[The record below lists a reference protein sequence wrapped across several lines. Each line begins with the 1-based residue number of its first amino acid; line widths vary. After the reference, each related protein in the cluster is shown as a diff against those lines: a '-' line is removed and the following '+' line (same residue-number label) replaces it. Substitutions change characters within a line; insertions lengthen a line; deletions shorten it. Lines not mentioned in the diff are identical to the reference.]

1 MKNNENEEVMLK
13 LTIEDFGGDFKAMC
27 AYYGK
32 FGGRKKQKNYRIG
45 CLLPAH
51 KKILNLALNTEL
63 TQAQIAE
70 ATGISQ
76 GYISRFLKDAGLKRI
91 QRARMNKTDFA
102 NLSDVIDVL
111 FKKYLIDQEF
121 LKHTIADNQDE
132 IDEDYKI

>member
-1 MKNNENEEVMLK
+1 MEKMERKTLK
-13 LTIEDFGGDFKAMC
+13 DFNGDYSAMC
-27 AYYGK
+27 AYYGR
-32 FGGRKKQKNYRIG
+32 FGGLKKQKNYRMMHLI
-45 CLLPAH
+45 PAH
-51 KKILNLALNTEL
+51 KKILNLALNTDL
-63 TQAQIAE
+63 SQSQIAE

-76 GYISRFLKDAGLKRI
+76 GYISRFLKDTGLKRI

-111 FKKYLIDQEF
+111 FTKYLIDQEF

>member
-1 MKNNENEEVMLK
+1 MEKMERKTLK
-13 LTIEDFGGDFKAMC
+13 DFDGDYSAMC
-27 AYYGK
+27 AYYGR
-32 FGGRKKQKNYRIG
+32 FGGLKKQKNYRMMHLI
-45 CLLPAH
+45 PAH
-51 KKILNLALNTEL
+51 KKILNLALNTDL
-63 TQAQIAE
+63 NQSQIAE

-76 GYISRFLKDAGLKRI
+76 GYNSKFLKEAGLKRI

-111 FKKYLIDQEF
+111 FTKYLIDQEF

>member
-1 MKNNENEEVMLK
+1 MEKMERKTLK
-13 LTIEDFGGDFKAMC
+13 DFDGDYSAMC
-27 AYYGK
+27 AYYGR
-32 FGGRKKQKNYRIG
+32 FGGLKKQKNYRIMH
-45 CLLPAH
+45 LIPAH
-51 KKILNLALNTEL
+51 KKIINLALNTEL

-111 FKKYLIDQEF
+111 FTKYLIDQEF

-132 IDEDYKI
+132 IDEDFKI

>member
-1 MKNNENEEVMLK
+1 MEKMERKTLK
-13 LTIEDFGGDFKAMC
+13 DFNGDYSAMC
-27 AYYGK
+27 AYYGR
-32 FGGRKKQKNYRIG
+32 FGGLKKQKNYRMMHLI
-45 CLLPAH
+45 PAH
-51 KKILNLALNTEL
+51 KKILNLALNTDL
-63 TQAQIAE
+63 NQSQIAE

-111 FKKYLIDQEF
+111 FTKYLIDQEF

>member
-1 MKNNENEEVMLK
+1 MEQMERKTLK
-13 LTIEDFGGDFKAMC
+13 DFNGDYSAMC
-27 AYYGK
+27 AYYGR
-32 FGGRKKQKNYRIG
+32 FGGLKKQKNYRIMH
-45 CLLPAH
+45 LIPAH

-63 TQAQIAE
+63 TQSQIAE

>member
-1 MKNNENEEVMLK
+1 MERKTLK
-13 LTIEDFGGDFKAMC
+13 DFDGDYSAMC
-27 AYYGK
+27 AYYGR
-32 FGGRKKQKNYRIG
+32 FGGLKKQKNYRIMH
-45 CLLPAH
+45 LIPAH
-51 KKILNLALNTEL
+51 KKIINLALNTEL

>member
-1 MKNNENEEVMLK
+1 MEKMERKTLK
-13 LTIEDFGGDFKAMC
+13 DFDGDYSAMC
-27 AYYGK
+27 AYYGR
-32 FGGRKKQKNYRIG
+32 FGGLKKQKNYRMMHLI
-45 CLLPAH
+45 PAH
-51 KKILNLALNTEL
+51 KKIINLALNTEL

-70 ATGISQ
+70 DTGISQ

-111 FKKYLIDQEF
+111 FTKYLIDQEF

>member
-1 MKNNENEEVMLK
+1 MEKMERKTLK
-13 LTIEDFGGDFKAMC
+13 DFNGDYSAMC
-27 AYYGK
+27 AYYGR
-32 FGGRKKQKNYRIG
+32 FGGIKKQKNYRMMHLI
-45 CLLPAH
+45 PAH
-51 KKILNLALNTEL
+51 KKILNLALNTDL
-63 TQAQIAE
+63 SQSQIAE

>member
-1 MKNNENEEVMLK
+1 MEKMERKTLK
-13 LTIEDFGGDFKAMC
+13 DFNGDYSAMC
-27 AYYGK
+27 AYYGR
-32 FGGRKKQKNYRIG
+32 FGGLKKQKNYRMMHLI
-45 CLLPAH
+45 PAH
-51 KKILNLALNTEL
+51 KKILNLALNTDL
-63 TQAQIAE
+63 NQSQIAE

>member
-1 MKNNENEEVMLK
+1 MEKMERKTLK
-13 LTIEDFGGDFKAMC
+13 DFDGDYSAMC
-27 AYYGK
+27 AYYGR
-32 FGGRKKQKNYRIG
+32 FGGLKKQKNYRMMHLI
-45 CLLPAH
+45 PAH
-51 KKILNLALNTEL
+51 KKILNLALNTDL
-63 TQAQIAE
+63 NQSQIAE

-76 GYISRFLKDAGLKRI
+76 GYISKFLKEAGLKRI

-111 FKKYLIDQEF
+111 FTKYLIDQEF

>member
-1 MKNNENEEVMLK
+1 MEKMERKTLK
-13 LTIEDFGGDFKAMC
+13 DFNGDYSAMC
-27 AYYGK
+27 AYYGR
-32 FGGRKKQKNYRIG
+32 FGGLKKQKNYRMMHLI
-45 CLLPAH
+45 PAH
-51 KKILNLALNTEL
+51 KKIINLALNTEL

-111 FKKYLIDQEF
+111 FTKYLIDQEF

>member
-1 MKNNENEEVMLK
+1 MEKMERKTLK
-13 LTIEDFGGDFKAMC
+13 DFNGDYSAMC
-27 AYYGK
+27 AYYGR
-32 FGGRKKQKNYRIG
+32 FGGLKKQKNYRIMH
-45 CLLPAH
+45 LIPAH
-51 KKILNLALNTEL
+51 KKILNLALNTDL
-63 TQAQIAE
+63 SQSQIAE

>member
-1 MKNNENEEVMLK
+1 MEKMERKTLK
-13 LTIEDFGGDFKAMC
+13 DFNGDYSAMC
-27 AYYGK
+27 AYYGR
-32 FGGRKKQKNYRIG
+32 FGGLKKQKNYRMMHLI
-45 CLLPAH
+45 PAH
-51 KKILNLALNTEL
+51 KKILNLALNTDL
-63 TQAQIAE
+63 NQSQIAE

-111 FKKYLIDQEF
+111 FTKYLIDQEF

-132 IDEDYKI
+132 IEEDYKI

>member
-1 MKNNENEEVMLK
+1 MEKMERKTLK
-13 LTIEDFGGDFKAMC
+13 DFDGDFKAMC
-27 AYYGK
+27 AYYGR
-32 FGGRKKQKNYRIG
+32 FGGLKKQKNYRMMHLI
-45 CLLPAH
+45 PAH

-63 TQAQIAE
+63 TQSQIAE

-111 FKKYLIDQEF
+111 FTKYLIDQEF

-132 IDEDYKI
+132 IEEDFKL

>member
-1 MKNNENEEVMLK
+1 MEKMERKTLK
-13 LTIEDFGGDFKAMC
+13 DFDGDYSAMC
-27 AYYGK
+27 AYYGR
-32 FGGRKKQKNYRIG
+32 FGGLKKQKNYRMMHLI
-45 CLLPAH
+45 PAH
-51 KKILNLALNTEL
+51 KKIINLALNTEL

-111 FKKYLIDQEF
+111 FTKYLIDQEF

-132 IDEDYKI
+132 IDEDFKI

>member
-1 MKNNENEEVMLK
+1 MEKMERKTLK
-13 LTIEDFGGDFKAMC
+13 DFNGDYSAMC
-27 AYYGK
+27 AYYGR
-32 FGGRKKQKNYRIG
+32 FGGLKKQKNYRMMHLI
-45 CLLPAH
+45 PAH
-51 KKILNLALNTEL
+51 KKILNLALNTDL
-63 TQAQIAE
+63 SQSQIAE

-111 FKKYLIDQEF
+111 FTKYLIDQEF

>member
-1 MKNNENEEVMLK
+1 MEKMERKTLK
-13 LTIEDFGGDFKAMC
+13 DFDGDFKAMC
-27 AYYGK
+27 AYYGR
-32 FGGRKKQKNYRIG
+32 FGGLKKQKNYRMMHLI
-45 CLLPAH
+45 PAH
-51 KKILNLALNTEL
+51 KKILNLALNTDL
-63 TQAQIAE
+63 NQSQIAE

-111 FKKYLIDQEF
+111 FTKYLIDQEF

>member
-1 MKNNENEEVMLK
+1 MEKMERKTLK
-13 LTIEDFGGDFKAMC
+13 DFNGDYSAMC
-27 AYYGK
+27 AYYGR
-32 FGGRKKQKNYRIG
+32 FGGLKKQKNYRMMHLI
-45 CLLPAH
+45 PAH
-51 KKILNLALNTEL
+51 KKILNLALNTDL
-63 TQAQIAE
+63 SQSQIAE

>member
-1 MKNNENEEVMLK
+1 MEKMERKTLK
-13 LTIEDFGGDFKAMC
+13 DFDGDYSAMC
-27 AYYGK
+27 AYYGR
-32 FGGRKKQKNYRIG
+32 FGGLKKQQNYRMMHLI
-45 CLLPAH
+45 PAH
-51 KKILNLALNTEL
+51 KKIINLALNTEL

-111 FKKYLIDQEF
+111 FTKYLIDQEF

-132 IDEDYKI
+132 IDEDFKI

>member
-1 MKNNENEEVMLK
+1 MEQMERKTLK
-13 LTIEDFGGDFKAMC
+13 DFGGDFKAMC
-27 AYYGK
+27 SYYGR
-32 FGGRKKQKNYRIG
+32 FGGLKKQKNYRIMH
-45 CLLPAH
+45 LIPAH
-51 KKILNLALNTEL
+51 KKIINLALNTEL

-111 FKKYLIDQEF
+111 FTKYLIDQEF